1 MPTVMVQ
8 GDHRRD
14 DIGLKRLALLIA
26 FSGVVLGG
34 VVLWFFFSGTPVS
47 GLSWQVG
54 LPLAITR
61 EEHGI
66 RMEKF
71 ALRDTQRQQTRW
83 EILAD
88 VAQVDQQADT
98 TTIEGVHLT
107 LFSAKYGMVLVTARR
122 GIIQNQSK
130 NMQVCGDVRL
140 VMGDEFA
147 LATECLQWN
156 SGEQALAADTPVIIA
171 MGNFHV
177 AGQGF
182 RGWIAEE
189 RFEVH
194 EQVLARWSE
203 P

>member
-1 MPTVMVQ
+1 M
-8 GDHRRD
+8 RRMALS
-14 DIGLKRLALLIA
+14 IALAM
-26 FSGVVLGG
+26 VVLGG
-34 VVLWFFFSGTPVS
+34 AAWWFRLADTP
-47 GLSWQVG
+47 WQAT
-54 LPLAITR
+54 LTNAIMHQ
-61 EEHGI
+61 EPGI

-88 VAQVDQQADT
+88 VGQVDRQADT

-107 LFSAKYGMVLVTARR
+107 LFSAQHGTVQVTARR
-122 GIIQNQSK
+122 GVIQNQSK

-140 VMGDEFA
+140 VMGEAFS
-147 LATECLQWN
+147 LTTECLQWFAA
-156 SGEQALAADTPVIIA
+156 EQALAADTPVSVA

-177 AGQGF
+177 EGQGF

-194 EQVLARWSE
+194 DQVLARWSE

>member
-1 MPTVMVQ
+1 MKHLALALALSATALGGAVWWF
-8 GDHRRD
+8 
-14 DIGLKRLALLIA
+14 RLADKPWRASLTNVTI
-26 FSGVVLGG
+26 
-34 VVLWFFFSGTPVS
+34 
-47 GLSWQVG
+47 QHD
-54 LPLAITR
+54 R
-61 EEHGI
+61 GI

-71 ALRDTQRQQTRW
+71 SLRDTQRQQTRW

-88 VAQVDQQADT
+88 IGQFDPQADT

-107 LFSAKYGMVLVTARR
+107 LFSAKHGAVQVTARR
-122 GIIQNQSK
+122 GTIQNQSK

-140 VMGDEFA
+140 VLGEEFA
-147 LATECLQWN
+147 LRTECLQWYAA
-156 SGEQALAADTPVIIA
+156 EQALAADTPVTVE

-177 AGQGF
+177 EGQGF

-194 EQVLARWSE
+194 EQVLARWSA

>member
-1 MPTVMVQ
+1 M
-8 GDHRRD
+8 R
-14 DIGLKRLALLIA
+14 RLALAIA
-26 FSGVVLGG
+26 LAVLALSGAAW
-34 VVLWFFFSGTPVS
+34 WFYLSGTPWEAA
-47 GLSWQVG
+47 LSAVIMPQ
-54 LPLAITR
+54 
-61 EEHGI
+61 EHGI

-88 VAQVDQQADT
+88 IAQVDPQANT
-98 TTIEGVHLT
+98 TTLEGVHLT
-107 LFSAKYGMVLVTARR
+107 LFSAQYGTVLVLARR
-122 GIIQNQSK
+122 GVIQNQSK

-140 VMGDEFA
+140 IVGEEFS
-147 LATECLQWN
+147 LTTECLQWFA
-156 SGEQALAADTPVIIA
+156 GEQALAADTPVTVE

-177 AGQGF
+177 EGQGF

-194 EQVLARWSE
+194 EQVLARWNE